1 MNVVCGRFSWALHV
15 RAVPHA
21 HCRSSAEGR
30 VRVLAA
36 EERVCKGMGGWG
48 GGRVMLCHSQSVG
61 VGGVG
66 VGVGG
71 VGGVGVGIGV
81 GAGVGAPDA
90 MAVMLTKSVLGVLLS
105 S

>member
-1 MNVVCGRFSWALHV
+1 
-15 RAVPHA
+15 
-21 HCRSSAEGR
+21 

-48 GGRVMLCHSQSVG
+48 GGWVMLRHSLSV
-61 VGGVG
+61 GVG

-71 VGGVGVGIGV
+71 GGGVGGVGIGV
-81 GAGVGAPDA
+81 GVGAPDA